1 MKRTK
6 NTLTIGTRDKDNL
19 QKVIAID
26 DAQNII
32 ADILI
37 GKYGIFA
44 FTSWNCEGVYRMND
58 TGIIIREKSIRVE
71 IVTDGK
77 LDAIQAIIDDLKA
90 ALNQESIMH
99 ECTTANIE
107 F

>member
-6 NTLTIGTRDKDNL
+6 NTLTIGTRDKDDL
-19 QKVIAID
+19 TKAIPL
-26 DAQNII
+26 DAAHSII
-32 ADILI
+32 ADLLI
-37 GKYGIFA
+37 GKYGIYA
-44 FTSWNCEGVYRMND
+44 FTAWNCEGVYRMESG
-58 TGIIIREKSIRVE
+58 TIIRESSIRVE